1 MPIQAAKY
9 ISSRHLSA
17 ASTASSASDA
27 VHTKQTARNVWC
39 KINLWSFLRFLFHLH
54 LKSTP
59 PSTLPAIY
67 TTLL

>member
-1 MPIQAAKY
+1 MPIQAAQY

-27 VHTKQTARNVWC
+27 AHTKQTARNVC
-39 KINLWSFLRFLFHLH
+39 KVNLWSFLRFLFHLH